1 MEIYEMIDL
10 QDCPRCLGPSLLEEV
25 DHGFYVT
32 CLDCGCQSATFRYNN
47 DEDKLEAAKKTAELW
62 NTGKVIYTGYGL
74 IIYVCIVLKYD
85 IYVCVQCYYN

>member
-1 MEIYEMIDL
+1 M
-10 QDCPRCLGPSLLEEV
+10 V
-25 DHGFYVT
+25 FNVT

-62 NTGKVIYTGYGL
+62 NTGNGNLYRLWRL